1 MKDRIKVI
9 RKNSGMNQTEF
20 GEAIGVTLAAYS
32 KYETGKVVPD
42 KSVRMLI
49 CSKFHVNEHWL
60 ETGEGE
66 PYEEGLVP
74 NLVHA
79 LMNMPDVQDL
89 LTRLLPKMTEADLK
103 KVNDAVRVFV
113 EKLED

>member
-1 MKDRIKVI
+1 MKERIKLI
-9 RKNSGMNQTEF
+9 RKNNNLTQEEF
-20 GEAIGVTLAAYS
+20 GAAIGVTRIVVTT
-32 KYETGKVVPD
+32 YETGRVIPD

-79 LMNMPDVQDL
+79 LMTMPDVQAL
-89 LTRLLPKMTEADLK
+89 LIRLLPKMTDADLK

>member
-1 MKDRIKVI
+1 MNERIKLI
-9 RKNSGMNQTEF
+9 RRNTRKTQAEF
-20 GEAIGVTLAAYS
+20 GSEIGTTRDAVAS
-32 KYETGKVVPD
+32 YESGRVIPD
-42 KSVRMLI
+42 RTARMLI

-66 PYEEGLVP
+66 PYKEGLVP

-79 LMNMPDVQDL
+79 LMTMPDVQAL
-89 LTRLLPKMTEADLK
+89 LIRLLPKMTEADLK

-113 EKLED
+113 QKLED

>member
-1 MKDRIKVI
+1 MNERIKLI
-9 RKNSGMNQTEF
+9 RTHAGMTQEEF
-20 GEAIGVTLAAYS
+20 GKAIGATRGMVTT
-32 KYETGKVVPD
+32 YERGSMPTL
-42 KSVRMLI
+42 STRLLI

-79 LMNMPDVQDL
+79 LMNMPDVQAL
-89 LTRLLPKMTEADLK
+89 LIRLLPKMTEADLK